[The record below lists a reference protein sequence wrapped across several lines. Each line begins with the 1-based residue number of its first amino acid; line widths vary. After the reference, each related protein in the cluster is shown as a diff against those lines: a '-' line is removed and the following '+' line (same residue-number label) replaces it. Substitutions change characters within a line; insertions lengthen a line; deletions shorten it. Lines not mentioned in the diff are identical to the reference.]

1 MERKQN
7 SGYRQYIVEQFVLTI
22 EDDEERLVCHLMM
35 ANYTEVEICR
45 RLGIRKSRLSLIKL
59 RLAIEL
65 RKAGI
70 RN

>member
-7 SGYRQYIVEQFVLTI
+7 GGYRQYIVQQFVLTI
-22 EDDEERLVCHLMM
+22 ENNEERLVCHLLM

-45 RLGIRKSRLSLIKL
+45 RLGIKKSRLSLIKL
-59 RLAIEL
+59 HLALEL

-70 RN
+70 WN

>member
-1 MERKQN
+1 ME
-7 SGYRQYIVEQFVLTI
+7 YRQNGGCRRRIVQQFVLTI
-22 EDDEERLVCHLMM
+22 EEDDERLVCHLLM

-45 RLGIRKSRLSLIKL
+45 QLGIRKSRLEIIKL

-70 RN
+70 RT